1 MKHRLNTFLN
11 ILKTNYKTLLL
22 FEGFYR
28 IFGLVAVFPL
38 VQTLM
43 SWSVSLSGYNYIT
56 NALILDYLRTPT
68 TTLILILIG
77 FILGFYIAFE
87 LITLSIIY
95 RFSHHGLKVGMRP
108 LVRLALER
116 IRTVFLSRRFLI
128 IFPAGLFFLFIEL
141 AQVVGVVATISIPDY
156 ILDEIHRV
164 RNWWLTFY
172 GLALVL
178 FVMFFETVLL
188 NSIFSIRN
196 STLKASWRERS
207 IAMRGKRIRMLLEFF
222 TLNTILN
229 GILYLFYFLLVAA
242 IAGIVTLIRGQD
254 LALGLTL
261 TVVYAIYT
269 VVVTLASMI
278 LVPINYALVTTWHQE
293 GKPKE
298 SMSDH
303 MKYEASKKRV
313 PLTRTRMRRITI
325 IIILGL
331 IAINVTN
338 VFTVLAR
345 SKNRSEFFNYPEIVA
360 HRGASWD
367 APENTLSAV
376 ETALEQEVDGIEID
390 VRMTEDEHVVLM
402 HDASLMRTTNDTSG
416 QWVRDMTLEEVRS
429 LDAGSWYDSEFAG
442 EKVPTLEEVFELTGR
457 RATLFIEM
465 KDNNE
470 TINRKVVELI
480 EEHDMENHVKIM
492 AFSQPQLKDIKA
504 LNEDIETVMIVSTF
518 YGDMSY
524 LIHDEALDN
533 FAFSVNLFLN
543 NDHYV
548 NNIHQSEKK
557 VYSWTINTED
567 SIQKVARRD
576 VDGII
581 TDRPVFTREEVYLR
595 NTSDTVSDLLD
606 LLFDD

>member
-1 MKHRLNTFLN
+1 MKERLYTFLN
-11 ILKTNYKTLLL
+11 ILKTNYKTLLV
-22 FEGFYR
+22 FEGLYR
-28 IFGLVAVFPL
+28 VFGIVAIFPL

-43 SWSVSLSGYNYIT
+43 SWSVSLSGYGYIT
-56 NALILDYLRTPT
+56 NTLILDYLKTPST
-68 TTLILILIG
+68 IVILMLIG
-77 FILGFYIAFE
+77 VILGLYIAFE

-95 RFSHHGLKVGMRP
+95 RFSHHGLTLGMRP

-116 IRTVFLSRRFLI
+116 IRTVFLSRRILI
-128 IFPAGLFFLFIEL
+128 IVPAGLFFLFIEL
-141 AQVVGVVATISIPDY
+141 AQVVGVVATISIPEY
-156 ILDEIHRV
+156 LLDEIHKV

-172 GLALVL
+172 GMGLLL
-178 FVMFFETVLL
+178 FILFFETVIL
-188 NSIFSIRN
+188 NSVFSIRN
-196 STLKASWRERS
+196 TTLKDSWRERS
-207 IAMRGKRIRMLLEFF
+207 IAMKGRRLRMLFEFF
-222 TLNTILN
+222 SLNAILN
-229 GILYLFYFLLVAA
+229 GLLYLFYFLLVML

-269 VVVTLASMI
+269 VVITFASMI
-278 LVPINYALVTTWHQE
+278 LVPLNYALVTTWHQM

-298 SMSDH
+298 TMEERL
-303 MKYEASKKRV
+303 KVTASKNRI
-313 PLTRTRMRRITI
+313 PLTRTRIRRIAI

-331 IAINVTN
+331 IAINTTN

-345 SKNRSEFFNYPEIVA
+345 SKNHSEFFNYPEIVA

-376 ETALEQEVDGIEID
+376 ETALEQESDGIEID
-390 VRMTEDEHVVLM
+390 VRMTKDERLVLM
-402 HDASLMRTTNDTSG
+402 HDATLTRTTDNDTG
-416 QWVRDMTLEEVRS
+416 VGVKDLTLEE
-429 LDAGSWYDSEFAG
+429 LQDIDAGSWYDSEFSG
-442 EKVPTLEEVFELTGR
+442 EKIPTLEEVFEMTGR

-470 TINRKVVELI
+470 TINRKLVELI

-492 AFSQPQLKDIKA
+492 AFSQSQLQEIKA

-518 YGDMSY
+518 YGEMSR
-524 LIHDEALDN
+524 LINDDALDN
-533 FAFSVNLFLN
+533 FAFSVNLFIN

-548 NNIHQSEKK
+548 NRIHQQEKK
-557 VYSWTINTED
+557 VYSWTINTEENIR
-567 SIQKVARRD
+567 SVARRD

-595 NTSDTVSDLLD
+595 NTSDT
-606 LLFDD
+606 